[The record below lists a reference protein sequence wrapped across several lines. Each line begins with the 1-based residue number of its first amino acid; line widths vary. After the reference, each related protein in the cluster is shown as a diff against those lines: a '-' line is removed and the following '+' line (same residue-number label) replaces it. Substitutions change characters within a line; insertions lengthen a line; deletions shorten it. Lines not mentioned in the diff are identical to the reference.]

1 MGCRSS
7 LLDSGPAPSRRWLAS
22 PGRPAGATVA
32 SRPGAAAARWCAPV
46 NPSPA
51 TAAAS
56 RLMQTRLRLQ
66 QALGVAA
73 ADTSSSDGN
82 GSHGRDHGPDV
93 SRSGSRSDLGHTDV
107 AQTGSAPLS
116 GLPGGPALADAPSHA
131 STHPST
137 AFVSPGPAAR
147 LLARLRAGW
156 AHHPLHSVGTLALL
170 AANAAARPVAQRHPF
185 ALLLAAAACG
195 AALAW
200 VKPWRGANPRLP
212 ATAAAPTWWPGLL
225 PSLLTALMPAMLAAL
240 SPTSIRASKSWWP
253 HLVRALLDAAPRPV
267 QQSAA
272 KANPRRSASSAD

>member
-1 MGCRSS
+1 M
-7 LLDSGPAPSRRWLAS
+7 
-22 PGRPAGATVA
+22 
-32 SRPGAAAARWCAPV
+32 

-66 QALGVAA
+66 QALGLVPP
-73 ADTSSSDGN
+73 DTSSSDGGN
-82 GSHGRDHGPDV
+82 GSHGRDRAPG
-93 SRSGSRSDLGHTDV
+93 GSRSEFGHAHA

-116 GLPGGPALADAPSHA
+116 GLPRAPASADSTIRD
-131 STHPST
+131 STHPSI

-156 AHHPLHSVGTLALL
+156 AHHPLHTVGTLALL
-170 AANAAARPVAQRHPF
+170 AANAVARPVAQRRPF

-200 VKPWRGANPRLP
+200 AKPWRHVNPRLQ
-212 ATAAAPTWWPGLL
+212 AMAAAPTLWPGLL
-225 PSLLTALMPAMLAAL
+225 LSLLTALVPAMLAAL

-253 HLVRALLDAAPRPV
+253 HLVRALLDARPRPA
-267 QQSAA
+267 QQSPAE
-272 KANPRRSASSAD
+272 ANLRRSASSAD